1 MPRQSHVVQH
11 PAGKRHHADASGRG
25 PGGRQIRETF
35 RQHQMKTARRFSH
48 GASAPAQM
56 QHPEEK
62 AGRVKLK
69 QAVPTFAPH
78 KGRVAGRQIVRDA
91 VPVT

>member
-1 MPRQSHVVQH
+1 MFS
-11 PAGKRHHADASGRG
+11 
-25 PGGRQIRETF
+25 
-35 RQHQMKTARRFSH
+35 TAWAPSIPP
-48 GASAPAQM
+48 APAQM

-91 VPVT
+91 VPVP